1 MPETVEALE
10 KYLAGGII
18 KGIGPAT
25 AKRIVETFGEETI
38 SVFKFE
44 PSRLANVKGISESRA
59 IEIAEEFNE
68 KWEMWQIV
76 SFLEKFGISSSNCKR
91 VYDALGT
98 NAIKEIE
105 ANPYIL
111 IDITYG
117 VDFNKIDKMAM
128 DLGLPYNSD
137 KRIESGIKY
146 GLILATY
153 NGHTCTAKEN
163 LIQFVIDIL
172 DVSSDEIEDCFIN
185 LIGKQQIV
193 VEKRENDEWVY
204 LYPFYKAEKNIA
216 EKIHILMNSK
226 NTKHIRNFQSEMKK
240 QEKLLDI
247 ELSEKQKE
255 AVEAVNE
262 NNVCIITG
270 GPGTRKNDNNKR
282 SYCYIRKTWKK
293 SSALRTYRKGC
304 KKNY

>member
-1 MPETVEALE
+1 MPETEDALE

-18 KGIGPAT
+18 KGVGPAL
-25 AKRIVETFGEETI
+25 AKRIVKTFGKETI

-44 PSRLANVKGISESRA
+44 PSRLSSVKGISETKA
-59 IEIAEEFNE
+59 IEIGQEFNE

-76 SFLEKFGISSSNCKR
+76 SFLERFGISSSNSKR
-91 VYDALGT
+91 VYDALGI
-98 NAIKEIE
+98 NAIHEIE

-117 VDFNKIDKMAM
+117 IDFKKIDKMAM
-128 DLGLPYNSD
+128 DLGIPYNSD
-137 KRIESGIKY
+137 KRIESGLKY

-153 NGHTCTAKEN
+153 NGNTCVAKPN
-163 LIQFVIDIL
+163 LIQFVIDML
-172 DVSSDEIEDCFIN
+172 DVTTNEIEDCFIN

-193 VEKRENDEWVY
+193 VEKRENNEWIY
-204 LYPFYKAEKNIA
+204 LYPFYKVEQNIA
-216 EKIHILMNSK
+216 EKIQMLMSSK
-226 NTKHIRNFQSEMKK
+226 NPKHIKNFVQEMKK

-247 ELSEKQKE
+247 ELSDKQKE

-270 GPGTRKNDNNKR
+270 GPGTRKDDNNKR
-282 SYCYIRKTWKK
+282 NNSNI
-293 SSALRTYRKGC
+293 
-304 KKNY
+304 

>member
-1 MPETVEALE
+1 MPETEEALE
-10 KYLAGGII
+10 KYLSGGII
-18 KGIGPAT
+18 KGIGPAL
-25 AKRIVETFGEETI
+25 AKRIVKAFGEETI

-44 PSRLANVKGISESRA
+44 PSRLATVKGISESKA
-59 IEIAEEFNE
+59 IEIAQEFNE

-76 SFLEKFGISSSNCKR
+76 SFLEKFGISSSNCKK
-91 VYDALGT
+91 VYDTLGV
-98 NAIKEIE
+98 NAIAEIE

-117 VDFNKIDKMAM
+117 VDFKKIDKMAM

-137 KRIESGIKY
+137 KRVESGIKY

-153 NGHTCTAKEN
+153 NGHTCTAKPN

-172 DVSSDEIEDCFIN
+172 DVSSDDIEDSLIN
-185 LIGKQQIV
+185 LAGKQQIV
-193 VEKRENDEWVY
+193 IEKREDEEWIY

-216 EKIHILMNSK
+216 ERIKALMSSQNSK
-226 NTKHIRNFQSEMKK
+226 HIKNFQSEMKR

-247 ELSEKQKE
+247 ELSEKQRE
-255 AVEAVNE
+255 AVEAINE

-270 GPGTRKNDNNKR
+270 GPGTRENNNNKG
-282 SYCYIRKTWKK
+282 SNCG
-293 SSALRTYRKGC
+293 L
-304 KKNY
+304 

>member
-1 MPETVEALE
+1 MPETEEALE

-18 KGIGPAT
+18 KGVGPAL
-25 AKRIVETFGEETI
+25 AKRIVNAFGEETL

-59 IEIAEEFNE
+59 LEIAQEFNE

-91 VYDALGT
+91 VYDALGV
-98 NAIKEIE
+98 NAIREIE

-117 VDFNKIDKMAM
+117 VDFKRIDKMAM
-128 DLGLPYNSD
+128 DLGLPYNSE

-153 NGHTCTAKEN
+153 NGHTCTGKQN
-163 LIQFVIDIL
+163 LIQFVINVL
-172 DVSSDEIEDCFIN
+172 DVTTDEIEDCLIN
-185 LIGKQQIV
+185 LIGKKQVV
-193 VEKRENDEWVY
+193 VEKREDEEWIY
-204 LYPFYKAEKNIA
+204 LYPFYKAEINIT
-216 EKIHILMNSK
+216 EKIQALMASK
-226 NTKHIRNFQSEMKK
+226 NSNHIKNFHNEMLK
-240 QEKLLDI
+240 QERQLDI

-255 AVEAVNE
+255 AVEAIND

-270 GPGTRKNDNNKR
+270 GPGTRQNNNHKR
-282 SYCYIRKTWKK
+282 SHSNI
-293 SSALRTYRKGC
+293 
-304 KKNY
+304 

>member
-1 MPETVEALE
+1 MIHQEYGRQFKIETFEKLMPETAEALE

-18 KGIGPAT
+18 KGVGPAL
-25 AKRIVETFGEETI
+25 AKRIVKMFGDETI
-38 SVFKFE
+38 AVFKFE
-44 PSRLANVKGISESRA
+44 PSRLAQVKGISTSKA
-59 IEIAEEFNE
+59 LEIAQEFNE

-76 SFLEKFGISSSNCKR
+76 SFLEKFGISSNNCKR
-91 VYDALGT
+91 VYDALGI

-117 VDFNKIDKMAM
+117 VDFKRIDKMAM
-128 DLGLPYNSD
+128 DLGLPYNSE

-153 NGHTCTAKEN
+153 NGHTCTAKQN
-163 LIQFVIDIL
+163 LIQFVIEVL
-172 DVSSDEIEDCFIN
+172 DVSTDEIEDCLIN
-185 LIGKQQIV
+185 LTGKQQIV
-193 VEKRENDEWVY
+193 VEKRDEEEWVY

-216 EKIHILMNSK
+216 EKIKILMASK
-226 NTKHIRNFQSEMKK
+226 NTKHIKNFQNELKK

-255 AVEAVNE
+255 AIEAINE

-270 GPGTRKNDNNKR
+270 GPGTRKNHYYKR
-282 SYCYIRKTWKK
+282 GYSNI
-293 SSALRTYRKGC
+293 
-304 KKNY
+304 

>member
-1 MPETVEALE
+1 MHQEYGRQFKIDTFEKLMPETEEALE

-18 KGIGPAT
+18 KGIGPAI
-25 AKRIVETFGEETI
+25 AKKIVKAFGKETI

-44 PSRLANVKGISESRA
+44 PIRLSQIKGISETKA
-59 IEIAEEFNE
+59 LEIAREFNE

-76 SFLEKFGISSSNCKR
+76 SFLEKFGISSSNSKR
-91 VYDALGT
+91 VYDALGI
-98 NAIKEIE
+98 NAIQEIE

-117 VDFNKIDKMAM
+117 VDFKKIDKMAM

-153 NGHTCTAKEN
+153 NGHTCVAKPN

-172 DVSSDEIEDCFIN
+172 DVSSEEIEDCLIN
-185 LIGKQQIV
+185 LIGKKQVV
-193 VEKRENDEWVY
+193 VEKREDSEWAY
-204 LYPFYKAEKNIA
+204 LYPFYKAEQNIA
-216 EKIHILMNSK
+216 EKLQILMNSK
-226 NTKHIRNFQSEMKK
+226 NTKHIKNFIQEMKE
-240 QEKLLDI
+240 QEKLLDL
-247 ELSEKQKE
+247 ELSDKQKE

-270 GPGTRKNDNNKR
+270 GPGTRKNYYN
-282 SYCYIRKTWKK
+282 
-293 SSALRTYRKGC
+293 
-304 KKNY
+304 